1 MSEQQKNNKKEAI
14 PANAVEFLPDAQEI
28 REERLKWY
36 ERIGITWIF
45 VAVLAVILWACFAKV
60 DIIVRA
66 HGRVVSGH
74 GDIVM
79 KPRESAVIAAIEVS
93 AGDIV
98 EKGQTLMRFD
108 PSLNQAEVERL
119 SREVG
124 VLRAQRDRLKAEAS
138 ESDYVPA
145 PETGENGELQLVIYR
160 QRKSYY
166 DERMRYFESNC
177 ARIDASIKS
186 TKDSEKKYREILQNT
201 SEIENMYLNLREK
214 NVVAYKEV
222 LEVAMTRM
230 EVEAQVDA
238 LNNQL
243 LSYEQQKL
251 SIISEKNSFVEQWL
265 NSISEEYIN
274 VSREL
279 DGNEK
284 MLMKAESLAGYV
296 TLTAPCRAVVQDMA
310 SFPVGS
316 AVGEAEAVITLVPLE
331 GMLEIEAEVLPQD
344 IGRVQTGNEAR
355 VKLSAFPFQ
364 KHGTLNGLVR
374 MISANTF
381 TRDAGIQGKASYYRT
396 HVVAS
401 GKLRNVPDN
410 FELIPG
416 MEAEVEL
423 KTGRR
428 RVIEYLI
435 YPIIKGFDEAF
446 REP

>member
-1 MSEQQKNNKKEAI
+1 MSEQQKNNKQEVI

-36 ERIGITWIF
+36 ERIGISWIF
-45 VAVLAVILWACFAKV
+45 LAVLAVILWACFAKV

-79 KPRESAVIAAIEVS
+79 KPRESAVIEAIEVS

-119 SREVG
+119 SREIG
-124 VLRAQRDRLKAEAS
+124 VLRAQRDRLKAEAA
-138 ESDYVPA
+138 EEEYVPDVNA
-145 PETGENGELQLVIYR
+145 GENGELQLVIYR

-166 DERMRYFESNC
+166 DARMRYFESNC
-177 ARIDASIKS
+177 ARIEASIKS
-186 TKDSEKKYREILQNT
+186 SETSEKKYREILQNT

-214 NVVAYKEV
+214 DVVAYKEV
-222 LEVAMTRM
+222 LEVATTRM

-238 LNNQL
+238 LKNQL
-243 LSYEQQKL
+243 LAYEQQKL
-251 SIISEKNSFVEQWL
+251 SVISERNSFVEQWL

-284 MLMKAESLAGYV
+284 MLVKAESLAGYV

-331 GMLEIEAEVLPQD
+331 GMLEIEAEVMPQD
-344 IGRVQTGNEAR
+344 IGRIQTGSEAR

-364 KHGTLNGLVR
+364 KHGTLEGLVR

-381 TRDAGIQGKASYYRT
+381 TRDAGLQGKASYYRA

-401 GKLRNVPDN
+401 GKLRNVPEN

-423 KTGRR
+423 KTGKR

-435 YPIIKGFDEAF
+435 YPIIKGLDESF